1 MGKFFDYNPDQA
13 YLLPPSVRDVLG
25 EGHLC
30 FFLRRVVAKLDLR
43 AFRNE
48 YGAEGGPAYAPEM
61 LASVWLYAYAL
72 SVTSSRRLEQRIRE
86 DLAFRY
92 LAGGATP
99 DYWTLN
105 AFRRRH
111 GKGLNDLFTQVLE
124 LARASGLGRLGHVA
138 IDSTRLA
145 ANASRDRID
154 TEQALRDER
163 ARLRREI
170 RRWQKQCDA
179 DDPNEGAG
187 VEVNREVLMQL
198 ERQLGEIPA
207 RLERLQKSGLKKLS
221 RSDADS
227 RFLRQRGGFVLGY
240 TGTLAVSGDH
250 LIVAQRVTQETNDNE
265 ALLPMVD
272 AVERECGERPQR
284 VSADSGFF
292 SLDNLQE
299 LEEKRIEGYIPDAN
313 LARWLNRGG
322 RLRTRAIAATHRRMR
337 RKLRDPAG
345 RAIYQRR
352 KAIVEPVNGVLKEQ
366 RGMRR
371 FRMQGL
377 AKVAVEWTLATTAY
391 NLTRLWRVNQPPQS
405 LEKSGD
411 PRPLLLV
418 ALALKKFAL
427 ERVASSHRLF
437 SPVELGTAARSR
449 GPLHPRASTVGAPQ
463 VFNLH
468 SGCPRTRARVLRSA
482 RRVDRFRVRPRAAQL
497 SIAANPA
504 KSPPIAPCIIISS
517 QRAAGR
523 DSQHGRAIVHV
534 HRFHCVCQ
542 RLILVLV
549 DQHGAFRVV
558 HLNHRRATA

>member
-1 MGKFFDYNPDQA
+1 MAKFLDYNPDQA

-25 EGHLC
+25 PGHLC
-30 FFLRRVVAKLDLR
+30 FFLRRVVAQLNLD

-48 YGAEGGPAYAPEM
+48 YGLEGGPAYAPEM
-61 LASVWLYAYAL
+61 LVSVWLYAYAL

-99 DYWTLN
+99 DHWTLN

-138 IDSTRLA
+138 IDSTRIA

-163 ARLRREI
+163 ARLRRGI

-187 VEVNREVLMQL
+187 VEVDSEVLAQL

-221 RSDADS
+221 QSDPDS
-227 RFLRQRGGFVLGY
+227 RFLRERGGFTLGY
-240 TGTLAVSGDH
+240 TGTLAVSSDH

-272 AVERECGERPQR
+272 LVEQQCRERPQR

-292 SLDNLQE
+292 SNDNLQAM
-299 LEEKRIEGYIPDAN
+299 EERNIDAYVPDN
-313 LARWLNRGG
+313 NMARVLNRGG
-322 RLRTRAIAATHRRMR
+322 RLRQRATHSAHRRMR
-337 RKLRDPAG
+337 RKLRDPVG
-345 RAIYQRR
+345 RVIYARR

-371 FRMQGL
+371 FRMRGL
-377 AKVAVEWTLATTAY
+377 RKVAVEWTLASIAY
-391 NLTRLWRVNQPPQS
+391 NLTRMW
-405 LEKSGD
+405 
-411 PRPLLLV
+411 
-418 ALALKKFAL
+418 
-427 ERVASSHRLF
+427 
-437 SPVELGTAARSR
+437 
-449 GPLHPRASTVGAPQ
+449 ST
-463 VFNLH
+463 N
-468 SGCPRTRARVLRSA
+468 
-482 RRVDRFRVRPRAAQL
+482 
-497 SIAANPA
+497 
-504 KSPPIAPCIIISS
+504 
-517 QRAAGR
+517 
-523 DSQHGRAIVHV
+523 
-534 HRFHCVCQ
+534 
-542 RLILVLV
+542 
-549 DQHGAFRVV
+549 
-558 HLNHRRATA
+558 

>member
-1 MGKFFDYNPDQA
+1 MAKFFDYNPDQA

-25 EGHLC
+25 PGHLC
-30 FFLRRVVAKLDLR
+30 FFLRRLVAKLNLDT
-43 AFRNE
+43 FRNE

-61 LASVWLYAYAL
+61 LVSVWLYAYAL

-99 DYWTLN
+99 DHWTLN

-138 IDSTRLA
+138 IDSTRIA
-145 ANASRDRID
+145 ANASRNRMD

-179 DDPNEGAG
+179 EDPNEGAG
-187 VEVNREVLMQL
+187 VEVGSEAIAQL

-207 RLERLQKSGLKKLS
+207 RLERLQKSGLQKLS
-221 RSDADS
+221 QSDPDS
-227 RFLRQRGGFVLGY
+227 RFLRERGGFVLGY

-292 SLDNLQE
+292 SNDNLQGM
-299 LEEKRIEGYIPDAN
+299 EERKIDAYVPDN
-313 LARWLNRGG
+313 HMARVLNRGG
-322 RLRTRAIAATHRRMR
+322 RIKQRAVHPAHRRMR
-337 RKLRDPAG
+337 RKLRDPVG
-345 RAIYQRR
+345 RAIYARR

-371 FRMQGL
+371 FRMKGL
-377 AKVAVEWTLATTAY
+377 GKVATEWTLASIAY
-391 NLTRLWRVNQPPQS
+391 NLTRMWRVN
-405 LEKSGD
+405 
-411 PRPLLLV
+411 
-418 ALALKKFAL
+418 
-427 ERVASSHRLF
+427 
-437 SPVELGTAARSR
+437 
-449 GPLHPRASTVGAPQ
+449 
-463 VFNLH
+463 
-468 SGCPRTRARVLRSA
+468 
-482 RRVDRFRVRPRAAQL
+482 
-497 SIAANPA
+497 
-504 KSPPIAPCIIISS
+504 
-517 QRAAGR
+517 
-523 DSQHGRAIVHV
+523 
-534 HRFHCVCQ
+534 
-542 RLILVLV
+542 
-549 DQHGAFRVV
+549 
-558 HLNHRRATA
+558 